1 MPRLRGGSVTA
12 AAPAAALSVPAH
24 DIGLAMIYHARIGD
38 APGAVGPGLDAP
50 RTTAVLLRHCA
61 STLPP
66 GAVFRLEGQDG

>member
-12 AAPAAALSVPAH
+12 AARAAALSVAAH

-38 APGAVGPGLDAP
+38 APGAGGSGLDAP
-50 RTTAVLLRHCA
+50 RATVLLRHCA
-61 STLPP
+61 LILPP